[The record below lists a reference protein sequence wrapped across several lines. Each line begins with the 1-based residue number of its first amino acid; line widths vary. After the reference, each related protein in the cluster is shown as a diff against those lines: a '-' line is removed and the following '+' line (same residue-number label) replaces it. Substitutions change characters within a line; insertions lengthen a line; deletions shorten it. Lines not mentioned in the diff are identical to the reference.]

1 MTGGA
6 TSVQGRNDAGG
17 TGHWLMEVR
26 IESVSKKSAVGESAA
41 RSFE

>member
-6 TSVQGRNDAGG
+6 TSIQGRNDAGG
-17 TGHWLMEVR
+17 TGHWLMEVG

>member
-26 IESVSKKSAVGESAA
+26 IESVSNKSAVGESAA
-41 RSFE
+41 KPFE

>member
-1 MTGGA
+1 MNDGA
-6 TSVQGRNDAGG
+6 TSIQGRNDAGG
-17 TGHWLMEVR
+17 TRHWLMEVG